1 MDSSRLALDSAGT
14 GRRVRGPGAK
24 RWVPWMG
31 ILVLLTLIGLGLRPQ
46 ATAVE
51 TAGVR
56 RGALRVT
63 VNEEGKTRIRHRYV
77 VSAPV
82 AGRLRRIGLKAGD
95 GVEAGRTVVAVLD
108 PVSPALLD
116 PRKRA
121 LAEAQRDAAAAN
133 VEKARRAHEFA
144 RKELLRFQQLF
155 AEQSISLQELEPIQW
170 RETAAT
176 QDLATAESALRQAEA
191 ELADFGGSSEGVGRT
206 ASVPV
211 EVHAPAGTRVL
222 RVFEE
227 SSRVV
232 APGVA
237 LLEIGDPTDLE
248 VVIEVLSRDGAAIP
262 PGARVLL
269 GQWGGEE
276 PLEGRVRL
284 VEPAAFT
291 KVSALG
297 VEEQRVN
304 VVADLV
310 TPADRRSTLGDQ
322 FRVEAQVVV
331 WEGADVLQVPL
342 GALFRRG
349 SDWATFVLRGGR
361 AELRRVEV
369 GRSSGTAMQ
378 VVSGLS
384 DGEEVVLYPG
394 DRVRAGAR
402 VRPVQISR

>member
-1 MDSSRLALDSAGT
+1 M
-14 GRRVRGPGAK
+14 
-24 RWVPWMG
+24 
-31 ILVLLTLIGLGLRPQ
+31 LTLIGLGLRPQ

>member
-1 MDSSRLALDSAGT
+1 M
-14 GRRVRGPGAK
+14 
-24 RWVPWMG
+24 
-31 ILVLLTLIGLGLRPQ
+31 
-46 ATAVE
+46 
-51 TAGVR
+51 
-56 RGALRVT
+56 
-63 VNEEGKTRIRHRYV
+63 
-77 VSAPV
+77 
-82 AGRLRRIGLKAGD
+82 
-95 GVEAGRTVVAVLD
+95 VAVLD